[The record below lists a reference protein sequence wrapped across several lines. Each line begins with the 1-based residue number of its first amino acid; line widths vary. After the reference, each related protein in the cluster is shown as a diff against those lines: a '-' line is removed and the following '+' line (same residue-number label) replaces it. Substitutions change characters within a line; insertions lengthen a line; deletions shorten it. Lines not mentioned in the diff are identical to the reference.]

1 MAKAQPKNP
10 RNTPA
15 AQERGQ
21 DNTAQGNND
30 DASKAAADAEAAA
43 KAQAE
48 AEAEAEAA
56 AAALAKAASEAEV
69 QAAEAAR
76 AEAEAKEIAEAVAH
90 AAQLRADEA
99 IASAGA
105 SIAAMAQ
112 DLTQAIAPAAPEGPA
127 RDEQGRLEYEVV
139 SPLNNGKRHEIGA
152 RVWLSDEDAGPLLG
166 HTVKPYTPDAATDD
180 EDEGAAHA

>member
-15 AQERGQ
+15 AQEQGQ

-30 DASKAAADAEAAA
+30 DASNAAADAEAAA

-48 AEAEAEAA
+48 AEAEAAAEAA
-56 AAALAKAASEAEV
+56 AKAAIEAEV

-76 AEAEAKEIAEAVAH
+76 AEAEAKQIAEAVAR

-99 IASAGA
+99 IASAEA
-105 SIAAMAQ
+105 SIAAMAEA
-112 DLTQAIAPAAPEGPA
+112 LTQASAPAAPESPD

-139 SPLNNGKRHEIGA
+139 SPLNNGKRYEIGD

-166 HTVKPYTPDAATDD
+166 HTVKPYKPTAPADG